1 MTPDEFVALL
11 RAHWARTLAE
21 LDPPAREELAAA
33 LRKLADS
40 TEPQAVQAAVRGLR
54 RVLRGL
60 PDEHPVTRALRDGVR
75 FAGTAEAPV
84 LDRQA
89 LLALLGSLHGPPPR
103 DPVRARLLAAPSLPA
118 AAVGA
123 ATGDPGL
130 IRLRDPERGDRYPL
144 FQFEAGTDRPLA
156 VVGVINRLLMADRD
170 PWGAA
175 DWWLG
180 GNRWLGGVPAELL
193 GSVPDEHLTLAA
205 RELVE
210 GDL

>member
-11 RAHWARTLAE
+11 RDHWPRTLAE
-21 LDPPAREELAAA
+21 LDPAAREELATA

-40 TEPQAVQAAVRGLR
+40 TEPQAVQAALRGLR

-60 PDEHPVTRALRDGVR
+60 PDEHPVTRALREGVR
-75 FAGTAEAPV
+75 FAGTADAPV
-84 LDRQA
+84 LDRQP
-89 LLALLGSLHGPPPR
+89 LLALLGSLHGPPPL
-103 DPVRARLLAAPSLPA
+103 DPVRARLLAAPSRPA
-118 AAVGA
+118 ADIGA

-130 IRLRDPERGDRYPL
+130 IRLRHPELGDRYPL
-144 FQFEAGTDRPLA
+144 FQFEAGTDRPLP

-175 DWWLG
+175 GWWLG
-180 GNRWLGGVPAELL
+180 GNRWLGGVPADLL
-193 GSVPDEHLTLAA
+193 GAVPDAQLALAA

>member
-11 RAHWARTLAE
+11 RDHWPRTLAA
-21 LDPPAREELAAA
+21 LDPAAREQLASA

-40 TEPQAVQAAVRGLR
+40 TEPQAAQAAMRGLR
-54 RVLRGL
+54 RVLRDL

-75 FAGTAEAPV
+75 FAGSVDAPL
-84 LDRQA
+84 LDRQP
-89 LLALLGSLHGPPPR
+89 LLALLGSLQGPPPL

-118 AAVGA
+118 AGIGA
-123 ATGDPGL
+123 AAGDPRL
-130 IRLRDPERGDRYPL
+130 IRLRHPELGDRYPR
-144 FQFEAGTDRPLA
+144 FQFEEGTDRPLP

-180 GNRWLGGVPAELL
+180 GNSWLGGVPADLL
-193 GSVPDEHLTLAA
+193 GSVPDEELALAA

-210 GDL
+210 GD